1 MKYKFKVTEDGKHE
15 EEKEAMSFKKLFK
28 SLVTPNPKWTGWIA
42 YKNKKDKYVKHI
54 ILKGKR
60 V

>member
-1 MKYKFKVTEDGKHE
+1 MRYKFKVTEDGKE
-15 EEKEAMSFKKLFK
+15 EIEKEAMSFKKLFK

-42 YKNKKDKYVKHI
+42 YKNKKDRYVKHT
-54 ILKGKR
+54 ILNGKR

>member
-1 MKYKFKVTEDGKHE
+1 MKYKFKIQEDGKE
-15 EEKEAMSFKKLFK
+15 VEEKEGMSYKKILK

-42 YKNKKDKYVKHI
+42 YKNKKDKYVKHN

-60 V
+60 I

>member
-1 MKYKFKVTEDGKHE
+1 MRYKFKIQEGDKE
-15 EEKEAMSFKKLFK
+15 IEEKEGMSYKKTLK
-28 SLVTPNPKWTGWIA
+28 SLVTLNPKWTGWIA

-54 ILKGKR
+54 ILKGKK

>member
-1 MKYKFKVTEDGKHE
+1 MKYKFKIQEDGKE
-15 EEKEAMSFKKLFK
+15 VEEKEGMSYKKTLK
-28 SLVTPNPKWTGWIA
+28 SLVTLNPKWTGWIA

-54 ILKGKR
+54 ILKGKK